1 MSDAVITS
9 YTLVDFPT
17 ESDMTAFFVFVE
29 HNYEQL
35 ANDLRDHGMIKFY
48 ITRVF
53 NKEGKFTV
61 GNWLEYKDQDAYL
74 ACDQIWKTFMMTVY
88 AQNTSV
94 TAKIAP
100 HRGIVQYD
108 YSQTI
113 AKVCPPPAQLPTS
126 HHALTRCYRNN
137 R

>member
-9 YTLVDFPT
+9 YTLIDFPT
-17 ESDMTAFFVFVE
+17 ESDLTAFFVFVE
-29 HNYEQL
+29 QNYDQL
-35 ANDLRDHGMIKFY
+35 ASDLRENGMVKFY

-61 GNWLEYKDQDAYL
+61 GNWLEYKNQDAYA
-74 ACDQIWKTFMMTVY
+74 ACDQIWKTFMNEVY
-88 AQNTSV
+88 SRNTSV

-108 YSQTI
+108 YS
-113 AKVCPPPAQLPTS
+113 
-126 HHALTRCYRNN
+126 
-137 R
+137 